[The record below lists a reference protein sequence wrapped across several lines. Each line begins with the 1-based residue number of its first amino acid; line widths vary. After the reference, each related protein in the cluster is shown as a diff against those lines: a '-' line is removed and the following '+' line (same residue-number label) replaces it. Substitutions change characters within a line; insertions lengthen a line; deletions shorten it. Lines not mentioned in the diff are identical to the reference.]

1 MPDRPGSPA
10 SRQKSKIP
18 QAAAVPFRVNSA
30 GACEVLL
37 IRRRPRGDWGIP
49 KGMIDPGHTA
59 PEAAAI
65 EAFEEAGIEG
75 ELLPKTLGAFEYPKF
90 GRTCHVDVF
99 GLRVTRVHDHY
110 DEERLRERGWFPLAH
125 AVRLVKR
132 PGVAR
137 LIARIEAHC

>member
-1 MPDRPGSPA
+1 MPDHPGAPGS
-10 SRQKSKIP
+10 RQEPKVS
-18 QAAAVPFRVNSA
+18 QAAAVPFRITSA

-75 ELLPKTLGAFEYPKF
+75 ELLPKTLGAFEYVKL
-90 GRTCHVDVF
+90 GKTCRVDVF

-125 AVRLVKR
+125 ALRLVKR
-132 PGVAR
+132 PGVAE
-137 LIARIEAHC
+137 LIARIDSHR